1 MLLVRSEIQRQP
13 LFYKALRSPQTCLE
27 HSSSPFLL
35 RLSKWWVYYL
45 QSALGDSNTT
55 QPPILGVNFESTK
68 LVKVSRCRSQFC
80 NWRIMEAVAN
90 SQKLALER
98 FFGVGPQVSA
108 RIMARNFI
116 HPYATIGSLQSS
128 MLTELTNQ
136 LSELKIES
144 DLKRE
149 VKDNIKRLKDIN
161 SYRGRRH
168 AMGLPVRGQRT
179 RSQVSFSFAE
189 SEIWLIVMVDYDSK
203 EVEQNR

>member
-1 MLLVRSEIQRQP
+1 
-13 LFYKALRSPQTCLE
+13 
-27 HSSSPFLL
+27 
-35 RLSKWWVYYL
+35 
-45 QSALGDSNTT
+45 
-55 QPPILGVNFESTK
+55 
-68 LVKVSRCRSQFC
+68 
-80 NWRIMEAVAN
+80 MEAVAN

-189 SEIWLIVMVDYDSK
+189 SEI
-203 EVEQNR
+203 